1 MAILMLAHAK
11 INWALEVTGVRP
23 DGYHA
28 LDMLMQRIDLAD
40 ELFMEPARWISLT
53 VDGKSIPSGG
63 RNLVVRAANAL
74 NEYMGTRRGARI
86 RLKKRIPVRAGLGG
100 GSADCAAAL
109 LGLNRMW
116 RLNLPES
123 KLMEIGLRLGADV
136 PYLLRGGFARVRG
149 IGDELTPLDGAR
161 SVPLVLVRPGGGLS
175 TPHVF
180 AEYDRMAQAR
190 GEIDIEGAYRA
201 LACGDLHTYDRLS
214 GNALEAPARKLMP
227 EIGRVMERLRME
239 GAVAVRMSGSGSAV
253 FGVFRTAAEALRA
266 LADLKGCQAHCSV
279 MLSPPDEMT
288 YKKLGIQLTCEPQ
301 YQSNKLYHR

>member
-86 RLKKRIPVRAGLGG
+86 RLKKRVPVRAGLGG

-109 LGLNRMW
+109 LGLNRIW

-149 IGDELTPLDGAR
+149 IGDELTPLDGAP

-180 AEYDRMAQAR
+180 LQNTTVWRKRVAKSISKAR
-190 GEIDIEGAYRA
+190 IARW
-201 LACGDLHTYDRLS
+201 
-214 GNALEAPARKLMP
+214 PAG
-227 EIGRVMERLRME
+227 ICLRTI
-239 GAVAVRMSGSGSAV
+239 A
-253 FGVFRTAAEALRA
+253 
-266 LADLKGCQAHCSV
+266 
-279 MLSPPDEMT
+279 
-288 YKKLGIQLTCEPQ
+288 
-301 YQSNKLYHR
+301 

>member
-1 MAILMLAHAK
+1 MAILMMAHAK

-161 SVPLVLVRPGGGLS
+161 SPGRRLVDAARFCGIRPYGASAWRNRYRRRVSRAGLW
-175 TPHVF
+175 
-180 AEYDRMAQAR
+180 
-190 GEIDIEGAYRA
+190 GLAY
-201 LACGDLHTYDRLS
+201 
-214 GNALEAPARKLMP
+214 
-227 EIGRVMERLRME
+227 V
-239 GAVAVRMSGSGSAV
+239 
-253 FGVFRTAAEALRA
+253 
-266 LADLKGCQAHCSV
+266 
-279 MLSPPDEMT
+279 
-288 YKKLGIQLTCEPQ
+288 
-301 YQSNKLYHR
+301 

>member
-1 MAILMLAHAK
+1 
-11 INWALEVTGVRP
+11 
-23 DGYHA
+23 
-28 LDMLMQRIDLAD
+28 
-40 ELFMEPARWISLT
+40 ME
-53 VDGKSIPSGG
+53 SIPSGG

-149 IGDELTPLDGAR
+149 IGDESTPLDGAR

-201 LACGDLHTYDRLS
+201 LACGDLHAYDRLS

-239 GAVAVRMSGSGSAV
+239 GAVAVRMSGSGSTV
-253 FGVFRTAAEALRA
+253 FGAFESADAAQKAHEALPGSGAGPHDCPITAQIFPFAAIFSHKFVENGR
-266 LADLKGCQAHCSV
+266 
-279 MLSPPDEMT
+279 
-288 YKKLGIQLTCEPQ
+288 
-301 YQSNKLYHR
+301 R

>member
-1 MAILMLAHAK
+1 MAILMMAHAK

-40 ELFMEPARWISLT
+40 ELVMEPARGISLT

-180 AEYDRMAQAR
+180 AEYDRMAR
-190 GEIDIEGAYRA
+190 WLVGT
-201 LACGDLHTYDRLS
+201 C
-214 GNALEAPARKLMP
+214 M
-227 EIGRVMERLRME
+227 RMI
-239 GAVAVRMSGSGSAV
+239 A
-253 FGVFRTAAEALRA
+253 
-266 LADLKGCQAHCSV
+266 
-279 MLSPPDEMT
+279 
-288 YKKLGIQLTCEPQ
+288 
-301 YQSNKLYHR
+301 

>member
-201 LACGDLHTYDRLS
+201 LACGDLHAYDRLS

-239 GAVAVRMSGSGSAV
+239 GAVAVRMSGSGSTV
-253 FGVFRTAAEALRA
+253 FGAFESADARA
-266 LADLKGCQAHCSV
+266 KSA
-279 MLSPPDEMT
+279 
-288 YKKLGIQLTCEPQ
+288 
-301 YQSNKLYHR
+301 

>member
-1 MAILMLAHAK
+1 MAILMMAHAK

-109 LGLNRMW
+109 LGLNRIW

-201 LACGDLHTYDRLS
+201 LACGDLHAYDRLS

-239 GAVAVRMSGSGSAV
+239 GAVGVRMSGSGSTV
-253 FGVFRTAAEALRA
+253 FGAFESADAAQKAHEALPGSV
-266 LADLKGCQAHCSV
+266 LARTIVQ
-279 MLSPPDEMT
+279 
-288 YKKLGIQLTCEPQ
+288 
-301 YQSNKLYHR
+301 

>member
-1 MAILMLAHAK
+1 MAILMMAHAK

-109 LGLNRMW
+109 LGLNRIW

-149 IGDELTPLDGAR
+149 IGDELTPLDGAP

-190 GEIDIEGAYRA
+190 GDLVIEGA
-201 LACGDLHTYDRLS
+201 
-214 GNALEAPARKLMP
+214 
-227 EIGRVMERLRME
+227 
-239 GAVAVRMSGSGSAV
+239 
-253 FGVFRTAAEALRA
+253 
-266 LADLKGCQAHCSV
+266 
-279 MLSPPDEMT
+279 
-288 YKKLGIQLTCEPQ
+288 
-301 YQSNKLYHR
+301 

>member
-201 LACGDLHTYDRLS
+201 LACGDLHAYDRLS

-239 GAVAVRMSGSGSAV
+239 GAVACA
-253 FGVFRTAAEALRA
+253 
-266 LADLKGCQAHCSV
+266 
-279 MLSPPDEMT
+279 
-288 YKKLGIQLTCEPQ
+288 
-301 YQSNKLYHR
+301 